1 MFSECGMKAV
11 LHFHIPTDILC
22 PDSLPVVVYLFSLL
36 VDTYRNDVHVFTVY
50 VFM

>member
-1 MFSECGMKAV
+1 MKAV

-22 PDSLPVVVYLFSLL
+22 PDGFPVVVYFFSLL

-50 VFM
+50 VFV